1 LIRDAAAPV
10 LSPLTGGMEPA
21 ACRTAALQQAGAT
34 LAELLVVMAVIAV
47 LSGTAIALLSGGRA
61 QSAAGAAAAQL
72 AEDIA
77 YAQAD
82 AIARHLPRTLIFDTE
97 HESYALYENGTALR
111 HPVTG
116 KFFVVD
122 LDAAYPGT
130 GIDLAKVGIGAG
142 DSLRFTADG
151 TPHAGGALLLHAAGE
166 GALLSIAAETGWV
179 SQTSL
184 SGSLD
189 EMAAELTG
197 GKEPEE
203 PGGGAPGGGVDP
215 GEGKDP
221 GGTPPGGKSL
231 KGF

>member
-1 LIRDAAAPV
+1 MIPDDAVAP
-10 LSPLTGGMEPA
+10 
-21 ACRTAALQQAGAT
+21 RQAGAT

-47 LSGTAIALLSGGRA
+47 LSGTAIALLSSGRA
-61 QSAAGAAAAQL
+61 QSAAGTAAAQL

-116 KFFVVD
+116 KLFVVD

-142 DSLRFTADG
+142 DSLRFAADG
-151 TPHAGGALLLHAAGE
+151 TPHAGGALLLYAAGD

-179 SQTSL
+179 SRRAL

-189 EMAAELTG
+189 EMATELTG

-203 PGGGAPGGGVDP
+203 PEEPGGGGPP
-215 GEGKDP
+215 GEGEDPGGGLEP
-221 GGTPPGGKSL
+221 GGTPPGAKSL